1 MSHHVFH
8 VQSLFFSFSYKE
20 QSVSESL
27 NKGFARGTKLNLGG
41 PFFALLMRLIANQIE
56 SQSLAYSVWSSCLN
70 QDLPLLPLPE
80 SHRPLTFH
88 RLMRRP
94 ARQLLDSMK

>member
-1 MSHHVFH
+1 MSKAF
-8 VQSLFFSFSYKE
+8 FFSFSYKE

-41 PFFALLMRLIANQIE
+41 PFALLMRLIANQIE

-80 SHRPLTFH
+80 SHRPLTCH